1 MLPMEQ
7 VPFQFQNENHQIFDE
22 LEREGRVISLSYGL
36 ALIAAFIFSHGIVI
50 IEVWAAYAAR
60 ARIGNRILLTTF
72 LVLTLDLHV
81 LLGCAKGAKSKLSL
95 DFWILVALVVPI
107 LQDNLRT
114 LILFILAFVGMFA
127 LMPNLLEVAS
137 IRP

>member
-7 VPFQFQNENHQIFDE
+7 VPFQLQNEDHQIFDE
-22 LEREGRVISLSYGL
+22 LDREGRVISLSYGL

-50 IEVWAAYAAR
+50 IEIWAAYAAR

-72 LVLTLDLHV
+72 LVLTLDFHI
-81 LLGCAKGAKSKLSL
+81 LLGSAKGAKSKLSL

-107 LQDNLRT
+107 LQDNLRA
-114 LILFILAFVGMFA
+114 LILLILALVGIFA
-127 LMPNLLEVAS
+127 FMPSLQEVA
-137 IRP
+137 

>member
-7 VPFQFQNENHQIFDE
+7 VPFQLQNEDHQIFDE
-22 LEREGRVISLSYGL
+22 LDREGRVISLSYGL
-36 ALIAAFIFSHGIVI
+36 AIAAFIFSHGIVI
-50 IEVWAAYAAR
+50 IEIWAAYAAR

-72 LVLTLDLHV
+72 LVLTLDFHI
-81 LLGCAKGAKSKLSL
+81 LLGSAKGAESKLSL

-114 LILFILAFVGMFA
+114 LILLILALVGIFA
-127 LMPNLLEVAS
+127 FMPSLQEVA
-137 IRP
+137 